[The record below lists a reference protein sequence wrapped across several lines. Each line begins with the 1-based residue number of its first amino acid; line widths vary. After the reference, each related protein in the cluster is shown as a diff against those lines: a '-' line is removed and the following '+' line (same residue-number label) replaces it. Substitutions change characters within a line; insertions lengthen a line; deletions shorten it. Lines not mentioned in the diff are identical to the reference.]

1 MLDLPWTTLR
11 GLRALKALAREEG
24 PLTSAALARE
34 VRLAPSR
41 AAGLLR
47 LLKAAELIAPAGHKG
62 WTLAR
67 PAGDITVL
75 EAVEALGTSRPHP
88 EDCSADWS
96 LCPDRG
102 GCALAPLCREA
113 HESLLEIF
121 RGHTLADLRAEMPVL
136 P

>member
-11 GLRALKALAREEG
+11 GLRALKALAREDG
-24 PLTSAALARE
+24 PLTSGALARE
-34 VRLAPSR
+34 VRLTPSR
-41 AAGLLR
+41 AASLLR

-75 EAVEALGTSRPHP
+75 EAAEALGMSRPHP
-88 EDCSADWS
+88 EDCRAGESF
-96 LCPDRG
+96 CPDHG
-102 GCALAPLCREA
+102 DCALSPLCRQA
-113 HESLLEIF
+113 HESLLEVF
-121 RGHTLADLRAEMPVL
+121 RGHTLADLRAVMPVL